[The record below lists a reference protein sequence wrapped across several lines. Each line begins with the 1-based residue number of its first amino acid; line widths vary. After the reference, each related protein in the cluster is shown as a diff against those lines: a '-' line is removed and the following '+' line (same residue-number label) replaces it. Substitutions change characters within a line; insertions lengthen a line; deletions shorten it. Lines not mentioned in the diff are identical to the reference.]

1 MQKAF
6 SKYNIQKTIT
16 KKNLN
21 KLQIERFFNIE
32 LRDLVRTNKV
42 NTVLVWY
49 AGHGRTV
56 GGKSYWIPT
65 DGQKDDIYSFYNYGS
80 LKGLIQNYSESV
92 SNTLVV
98 SDAAGSEA
106 SFYDLTR

>member
-1 MQKAF
+1 
-6 SKYNIQKTIT
+6 
-16 KKNLN
+16 
-21 KLQIERFFNIE
+21 
-32 LRDLVRTNKV
+32 
-42 NTVLVWY
+42 VWY

-56 GGKSYWIPT
+56 GGKSFWIPV
-65 DGQKDDIYSFYNYGS
+65 DAKKDDIYTFYNYGP
-80 LKGLIQNYSESV
+80 LKNLIQNYSESV